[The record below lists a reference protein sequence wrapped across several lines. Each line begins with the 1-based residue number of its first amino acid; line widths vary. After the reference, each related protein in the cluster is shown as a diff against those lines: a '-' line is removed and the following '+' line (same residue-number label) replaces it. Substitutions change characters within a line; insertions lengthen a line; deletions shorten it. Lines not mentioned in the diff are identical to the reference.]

1 MGVSGAVGVVI
12 GILVIVPMQFLTGK
26 AMSDNN
32 KRIFSAQDARL
43 FKSTETMQGMKT
55 VKLGCLEG
63 ARLRTIGEARQEE
76 LKYLRRDSFFWYEAR
91 GFKSVH
97 VFIT

>member
-12 GILVIVPMQFLTGK
+12 GILVIVPLQFLTGK

-32 KRIFSAQDARL
+32 KRIFSAQDNRL

-55 VKLGCLEG
+55 VKLGCLEDH
-63 ARLRTIGEARQEE
+63 RLGKIGEARQEE
-76 LKYLRRDSFFWYEAR
+76 LKYLRRDSFFWWAQ
-91 GFKSVH
+91 H
-97 VFIT
+97 